1 MPNFMFQDILVN
13 AIHNNASD
21 IHMSVGSAPMLRI
34 DGQLVRLPEHTDLT
48 DEDMRFVIEELL
60 TNDQFARFNE
70 EREFDFSFGM
80 NIGSGEQ
87 RFRANLF
94 FEKGHPALALRAIT
108 TNIRTIKQLSLPEE
122 LKKIAQKNSGLFL
135 VTGPTGSG
143 KSTTLAA
150 MIQEIN
156 MTRSLHLITVEDP
169 IEYLYNSELA
179 LIHQREIGSDTKSFS
194 EALRRA
200 MREDPDVLMIGEL
213 RDLETISAAVTA
225 AETGHLVLATLH
237 TRDAAQSVDRVVDV
251 FPPYQQ
257 QQIRIQLASMLLGVL
272 SQQLVPLS
280 GTTGRTIAT
289 EFLVATNAVN
299 NYIRE
304 GKTSQIKN
312 VIQTG
317 AALGMHTMDQDLSR
331 LCKSGIVSRRDALAR
346 AYDIES
352 FNRYMM

>member
-1 MPNFMFQDILVN
+1 
-13 AIHNNASD
+13 
-21 IHMSVGSAPMLRI
+21 
-34 DGQLVRLPEHTDLT
+34 
-48 DEDMRFVIEELL
+48 
-60 TNDQFARFNE
+60 
-70 EREFDFSFGM
+70 
-80 NIGSGEQ
+80 
-87 RFRANLF
+87 
-94 FEKGHPALALRAIT
+94 
-108 TNIRTIKQLSLPEE
+108 
-122 LKKIAQKNSGLFL
+122 
-135 VTGPTGSG
+135 
-143 KSTTLAA
+143 
-150 MIQEIN
+150 